1 MLVMQCV
8 PMALETADF
17 SHQAMP
23 IWLMCRLRL
32 LAQVHPIFQAASLS
46 TTKGPQLRH
55 VASMQTLSHLQ
66 GIRCAQLLQGSGPF

>member
-8 PMALETADF
+8 PMALEKADF

-46 TTKGPQLRH
+46 T
-55 VASMQTLSHLQ
+55 ASGAAETLEYPGHWAWES
-66 GIRCAQLLQGSGPF
+66 LLFSLSLFSGQ